1 MTEKTPLLK
10 VENLHVNFHMPKR
23 EIHAV
28 RGISFELSPGKTT
41 ALVGESGSGKSV
53 TAMSILGLLPY
64 PRASHPHGSIQ
75 FKGQELLH
83 APESLLSDIR
93 GNKISMIFQEP
104 LTALNPL
111 HTIERQIGETLILHK
126 GLQGDALKHKII
138 QLLDLVGFPDGK
150 DRLNSYPHQL
160 SGGQRQ
166 RVMIAMALACDPE
179 ILIAD
184 EPTTALDVTIQAQII
199 ELLKDLQSKLKMSM
213 LLITHDLH
221 VVQKIA
227 HDVVVMKDGLKVE
240 ENTTKKIFSHP
251 QEAYTKRLIN
261 SIPKGEATP
270 VSGNEDI
277 LLIGENVK
285 VYFDIK
291 RGIFKRKVG
300 EVKAVDDI
308 SFSLKT
314 AHTLG
319 IVGESGSGKTTLAMA
334 IMRLERSQGRIEF
347 LGKNIDVLSNK
358 EFRPFRREIQVVFQ
372 DPYGS
377 LNPRMSVGQIIAE
390 GLEIHKVG
398 ETPYARD
405 RLVIEVLKEVGLEPE
420 IRHRYPHE
428 FSGGQRQRIAIARAL
443 VLKPR
448 LIILDEP
455 TSALDRSVQL
465 DVLNLLKDIQEK
477 YNISYIFISHDLAVV
492 KSISH
497 EVLVMRHGKVVERG
511 SAKDI
516 FEHPQEPY
524 TQKLIKAAF
533 ELEAA

>member
-10 VENLHVNFHMPKR
+10 VENLHVDFHMEKHTL
-23 EIHAV
+23 HAV
-28 RGISFELSPGKTT
+28 KGISFELKPGKTL

-53 TAMSILGLLPY
+53 TALSVLGLLPY
-64 PRASHPHGSIQ
+64 PRASHPHGSVQ
-75 FKGQELLH
+75 FHGQELLN
-83 APESLLSDIR
+83 APENVLRNIR
-93 GNKISMIFQEP
+93 GDRISMIFQEP

-111 HTIERQIGETLILHK
+111 HTIERQISETLILHK
-126 GLQGDALKHKII
+126 RLQGEDLTHRIL

-150 DRLNSYPHQL
+150 DRLKSYPHQL

-199 ELLKDLQSKLKMSM
+199 ELLKELQEKMKMSM

-227 HDVVVMKDGLKVE
+227 HEVVVMKDGLKVE
-240 ENTTKKIFSHP
+240 ENTTSQIFSHP
-251 QEAYTKRLIN
+251 QDAYTKRLIH
-261 SIPKGEATP
+261 SDPKGSATP
-270 VSGNEDI
+270 VKGDEELI
-277 LLIGENVK
+277 LSGENLK

-291 RGIFKRKVG
+291 RGVFKHKAG
-300 EVKAVDDI
+300 EIKAVDDI
-308 SFSLKT
+308 SFTLR
-314 AHTLG
+314 AGHTLG

-334 IMRLERSQGRIEF
+334 LLHLEKSQGRIEF
-347 LGKNIDVLSNK
+347 LGQNVENLTNK
-358 EFRPFRREIQVVFQ
+358 EFRPFRRDIQIVFQ
-372 DPYGS
+372 DPFGS

-390 GLEIHKVG
+390 GLEIHNIG
-398 ETPYARD
+398 ATPHAREH
-405 RLVIEVLKEVGLEPE
+405 LVIEVLREVGLDPE

-465 DVLNLLKDIQEK
+465 DVLTLLKDIQEK
-477 YNISYIFISHDLAVV
+477 NDLAYIFISHDLAVI

-511 SAKDI
+511 LAKDI
-516 FEHPQEPY
+516 FEHPKESY